1 MGISVS
7 YYSRNM
13 IVLCDSD
20 DMFVLCDSD
29 DMIVLCEM

>member
-1 MGISVS
+1 MGISVF
-7 YYSRNM
+7 YYNRDM